1 MVKMTLSPAFAD
13 EGTNQYTNLVFTAT
27 LVRAV
32 DYNVTVY
39 YRTIFDGSAYVTD
52 LYRDYDGSF
61 TILAGATSAT
71 ITVQT
76 PYYDDVNE
84 RDEFFTMELY
94 NPTSGVTFQH
104 DQPILRSPGI
114 ILDDD
119 GDPSLSFGVTD
130 PIIEE
135 GNSGERFA
143 VFEVWLSRPASKD
156 LSFDYTTVDG
166 SALAGSDYVKTAG
179 TIVFQAGQEVAYVRV
194 PVKGDKTLEGSENF
208 SLQVIPPK
216 GEGFAKT
223 DSVGV
228 ARILDD
234 DASGGPVVSIQDAY
248 AIEGTNKYT
257 SLRFTL
263 VLSEAADEDLSVY
276 YRTNSSGTASD
287 SDLYRAYTGL
297 VTFRAGQT
305 SAEIEV
311 QTPYYDDVDED
322 DEVFFMELYNP
333 SAGLK
338 LAGGVPVLSAA
349 GYILDDDGSG
359 SKTALAAAPVSI
371 AENAVNDGKTVSSV
385 SIKLSRPLDTAQVFS
400 VKAVNGTAIEGR
412 DFKLLQD
419 TVRFA
424 PGQTEAGVKVKI
436 LGDFNQEKLET
447 FELAFKHKFGADFSG
462 SILNQ
467 TVSIV
472 DTVVF
477 TAGAESLRLTNR
489 DDNVKT
495 LGGGDEVFGLK
506 GNDRIDGGSGRD
518 ILDGGAG
525 NDLLI
530 GGGDADSLFGGKG
543 ADTLRGGKGGD
554 KLYGD
559 GGNDT
564 ADYTGA
570 AGPVRANLAKSGQNR
585 GEAAGDT
592 YRSIENLTGSSGN
605 DFLTGNN
612 ANNVIKGGQG
622 GDSINGSG
630 GRDWLY
636 GQKGNDKLIGGE
648 GNDVLAGSDGNDR
661 MTGNGGADSFV
672 FDGGKDIILDLQDG
686 VDSVSLDK
694 SLWTGSYSVQR
705 LVDRYGFDYGKDVAL
720 EFSGGNSLTFK
731 GIGNLDTLVDNIEI
745 V

>member
-1 MVKMTLSPAFAD
+1 MVKMTLSPAYAV
-13 EGTNQYTNLVFTAT
+13 EGTNQYTDLVFTAT

-39 YRTIFDGSAYVTD
+39 YRTIFDGSAVVTD

-61 TILAGATSAT
+61 TILAGSTSAT
-71 ITVQT
+71 ITLDT
-76 PYYDDVNE
+76 SYYDDVNE
-84 RDEFFTMELY
+84 RDETFTLELF

-104 DQPILRSPGI
+104 NQPILRSPGI
-114 ILDDD
+114 IQDDD
-119 GDPSLSFGVTD
+119 GDPNLSFVVTD

-156 LSFDYTTVDG
+156 LTFDYTTVDG

-179 TIVFQAGQEVAYVRV
+179 TLDFKTGQEVAYVRV
-194 PVKGDKTLEGSENF
+194 AIKGDKLLEGSEDF
-208 SLQVIPPK
+208 SLQVVPPK
-216 GEGFAKT
+216 GEGFSKT

-234 DASGGPVVSIQDAY
+234 DASNGPVVSIQDAY

-257 SLRFTL
+257 PLRFTL
-263 VLSEAADEDLSVY
+263 VLSEAAEEDLSVY
-276 YRTNSSGTASD
+276 YRTNTSGTALD
-287 SDLYRAYTGL
+287 SDLYRASTGQ

-305 SAEIEV
+305 SAEIELS
-311 QTPYYDDVDED
+311 TSYYDDVSED
-322 DEVFFMELYNP
+322 DEVFFVELYNP
-333 SAGLK
+333 SAGLE

-349 GYILDDDGSG
+349 GYILDDDGTG
-359 SKTALAAAPVSI
+359 SKAALAAAPVSI
-371 AENAVNDGKTVSSV
+371 AENAADDSKTVSSV
-385 SIKLSRPLDTAQVFS
+385 SIKLSRPLDAAQVFS
-400 VKAVNGTAIEGR
+400 VKAVNGTAFEGR

-436 LGDFNQEKLET
+436 LGDFRQEKLET

-472 DTVVF
+472 DTVAF
-477 TAGAESLRLTNR
+477 TAGAESLRLTNF

-495 LGGGDEVFGLK
+495 LGGGDEIFGLK

-525 NDLLI
+525 NDILI
-530 GGGDADSLFGGKG
+530 GGGEADSLFGGKG
-543 ADTLRGGKGGD
+543 NDILRGGKGGD

-570 AGPVRANLAKSGQNR
+570 SGPVRASLSKPGTNR
-585 GEAAGDT
+585 GEASGDS
-592 YRSIENLTGSSGN
+592 YRGIENLTGSSN
-605 DFLTGNN
+605 DDFLTGNGG
-612 ANNVIKGGQG
+612 NNVIKGGNG
-622 GDSINGSG
+622 GDSISGAG

-636 GQKGNDKLIGGE
+636 GQKGHDKLFGGK
-648 GNDVLAGSDGNDR
+648 GNDVLAGAEGNDR
-661 MTGNGGADSFV
+661 MTGNGGADTFI
-672 FDGGKDIILDLQDG
+672 FDGGKDVILDFQDG
-686 VDSVSLDK
+686 VDTVRLD
-694 SLWTGSYSVQR
+694 SDLWTGSYSVQR
-705 LVDRYGFDYGKDVAL
+705 VIDRYGFDYGKEVAL

-731 GIGNLDTLVDNIEI
+731 GVAKLDTLVDNIEI